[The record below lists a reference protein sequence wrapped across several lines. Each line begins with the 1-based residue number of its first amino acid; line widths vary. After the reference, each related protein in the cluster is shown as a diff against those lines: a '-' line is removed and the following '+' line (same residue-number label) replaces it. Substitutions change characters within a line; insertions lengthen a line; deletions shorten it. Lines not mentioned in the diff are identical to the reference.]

1 MTIQY
6 RVVMGKNDERVDG
19 PDDADVVV
27 TVSATDAALDP
38 SEAFMLG
45 KLKSTGPTGPLF
57 DALSS
62 GDAARVIRRLLDA
75 SA

>member
-6 RVVMGKNDERVDG
+6 RVVMAKNDERVEG

-27 TVSATDAALDP
+27 TVSKADAALDP
-38 SEAFMLG
+38 SAAFMLG

-62 GDAARVIRRLLDA
+62 GEAARVIRALLER